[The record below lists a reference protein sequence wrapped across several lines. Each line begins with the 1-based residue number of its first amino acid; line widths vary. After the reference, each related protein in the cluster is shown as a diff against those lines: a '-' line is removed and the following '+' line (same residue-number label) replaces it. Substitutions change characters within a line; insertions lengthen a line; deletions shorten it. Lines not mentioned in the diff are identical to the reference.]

1 MKVCMIGLGKLGLP
15 VAESMAAHYDVHGYD
30 INREIES
37 DIIDCRRSLLVAL
50 EMADIIFIAVPTPHD
65 PKYGG
70 ELPTSHLPVKDF
82 NYKYLEEVLGEIK
95 QKLRPDQ
102 LIVNISTVLPGT
114 IRPMIEK
121 YGLTKQFIYN
131 PYLIAMGTVS
141 SDFTHPDLVM
151 IGNETG
157 EQNELTDRLI
167 DFYKPIT
174 KSNPYTMIGTYEDA
188 ECAKIFHNTYIS
200 AKVGIANM
208 IQDVTHKLGNADPD
222 KIAQALQHADR
233 IVGKRYMMPGM
244 GDGGP
249 CHPRD
254 NIALSWLAQKLDLKY
269 DLFQDIMKSRE
280 VQTKN
285 IQEMISEYCGNL
297 PICIV
302 GSSFKPE
309 THLTDGSASLLLGYY
324 LMKEGHKIFYDEPTS
339 FSPHCYVLCHNIDYS
354 DNKFNPNSIVIDV
367 YRKFKSDRKDL
378 EIFYYGK
385 N

>member
-1 MKVCMIGLGKLGLP
+1 
-15 VAESMAAHYDVHGYD
+15 
-30 INREIES
+30 
-37 DIIDCRRSLLVAL
+37 
-50 EMADIIFIAVPTPHD
+50 
-65 PKYGG
+65 
-70 ELPTSHLPVKDF
+70 
-82 NYKYLEEVLGEIK
+82 
-95 QKLRPDQ
+95 
-102 LIVNISTVLPGT
+102 
-114 IRPMIEK
+114 
-121 YGLTKQFIYN
+121 
-131 PYLIAMGTVS
+131 
-141 SDFTHPDLVM
+141 
-151 IGNETG
+151 
-157 EQNELTDRLI
+157 
-167 DFYKPIT
+167 
-174 KSNPYTMIGTYEDA
+174 
-188 ECAKIFHNTYIS
+188 
-200 AKVGIANM
+200 M

-297 PICIV
+297 LICIV